1 MTAVVV
7 ITRRKKPESRL
18 ITNIIVFM
26 GFVEFIGMWLILGL
40 AASFGI
46 APVVYM
52 LGIALLF
59 MIATNLFF
67 LIVFQRQIMNDTTF
81 FHWASYNKSSVNA
94 ISIVAAIFSFKVYR
108 ILYSKFCGSERFN
121 APFENA
127 YKFYTPLNLA
137 SFLNLL
143 LVMLPSLVACVFTLY
158 YVPWGYQLTVEA
170 AEFVIIEIAMITLYI
185 IEYCDMRNSGVL
197 DRKPNWKAD
206 AKEVDRLKVKSGYED
221 ELSDDD

>member
-1 MTAVVV
+1 MNYDRDSCVPGSDAWVPFPLITIALIMTAVVV

-67 LIVFQRQIMNDTTF
+67 LIVFQR
-81 FHWASYNKSSVNA
+81 
-94 ISIVAAIFSFKVYR
+94 
-108 ILYSKFCGSERFN
+108 
-121 APFENA
+121 
-127 YKFYTPLNLA
+127 
-137 SFLNLL
+137 
-143 LVMLPSLVACVFTLY
+143 
-158 YVPWGYQLTVEA
+158 
-170 AEFVIIEIAMITLYI
+170 
-185 IEYCDMRNSGVL
+185 
-197 DRKPNWKAD
+197 
-206 AKEVDRLKVKSGYED
+206 
-221 ELSDDD
+221 